1 MSPTKLACP
10 HCGAVLKSS
19 KTLRAGKQ
27 ITCVKCQQRF
37 AYSPEMELHSTG
49 DSRAGTFHMLAE
61 SQPGT
66 CRSPVAGMNLTA
78 AVAAPPVEAPTLQTE
93 LAEPPP
99 LVVAPPRRRSLGGF
113 VFAVL
118 VLLLFVGGGTALA
131 IFFLSRDEE
140 PAEALEPVASK
151 PKKKELAKTNVP
163 TAKKK
168 QQDPEP
174 DADALK
180 TVSRAEQK
188 RIDEAIEKGV
198 RFLLAEIKP
207 WGNWDTE
214 DGENAAGYAALPAL
228 ALLESKVP
236 AGDPVVQKAADF
248 VRKRGPDLVET
259 YDIGLAVVFLN
270 RLGDTRDRNLIRS
283 LAYRLVAGQSSD
295 GGWGYKCP
303 VLTVTEEREVEEFL
317 KNHRPRLDLFDL
329 IENDLRAGDVKR
341 KEPIKKE
348 KKGKSNDPVVKKQLS
363 DKVANLP
370 IVKFQ
375 EGKAMEFLGRDDNS
389 NTLFGLLGLWA
400 GRRHG
405 VDAELALEFAARRF
419 RETQRGDGG
428 WGYVLKAPT
437 KNTMTCAG
445 LLGLAMGH
453 GAAAEMV
460 ADAVSQGHIPKAAK
474 NDPYIQDGLA
484 SLGRYI
490 DGDPERKGLESRIDF
505 YYLWTLERVGMLY
518 RQKTIGKREWYRWGC
533 KFVLAHQKP
542 AGSWQEHYSAP
553 VDTSFALLF
562 LGRSNLVQNLTDNL
576 RFYLAIPDE
585 ELRRRPGKGLR
596 K

>member
-1 MSPTKLACP
+1 MSPTKLGCP

-27 ITCVKCQQRF
+27 ITCVKCQERF
-37 AYSPEMELHSTG
+37 AYSPEMEVHSTG
-49 DSRAGTFHMLAE
+49 NSHAGTFHMLAE

-66 CRSPVAGMNLTA
+66 GRSPVAGMNLTA
-78 AVAAPPVEAPTLQTE
+78 TVASPPKETPDSQTE
-93 LAEPPP
+93 SAEPPP
-99 LVVAPPRRRSLGGF
+99 LVVAPPRQRSLGGF
-113 VFAVL
+113 VFALV

-131 IFFLSRDEE
+131 IFFLSRDAE
-140 PAEALEPVASK
+140 PAGALEPVASK
-151 PKKKELAKTNVP
+151 PKKKELPQAKLLP
-163 TAKKK
+163 KQKK
-168 QQDPEP
+168 QDPEP
-174 DADALK
+174 DPDSLK
-180 TVSRAEQK
+180 TVSKAEQK
-188 RIDEAIEKGV
+188 QIDEAIEKGV

-236 AGDPVVQKAADF
+236 PSDAVVQKAADF
-248 VRKRGPDLVET
+248 VRKRGPDLIET
-259 YDIGLAVVFLN
+259 YDIGLAVVFLD
-270 RLGDTRDRNLIRS
+270 RLGDKRDRNLIRS

-303 VLTVTEEREVEEFL
+303 VLTATEEREVEEFL

-329 IENDLRAGDVKR
+329 IESDLRGPELKR
-341 KEPIKKE
+341 KERI
-348 KKGKSNDPVVKKQLS
+348 KKGKSNDPVVKNPLS

-375 EGKAMEFLGRDDNS
+375 QGKAMEFLGRDDNS

-400 GRRHG
+400 GRRHS
-405 VDAELALEFAARRF
+405 VEAELALEFVARRF

-428 WGYVLKAPT
+428 WGYVLKSPT

-474 NDPYIQDGLA
+474 NDPYIQDALA
-484 SLGRYI
+484 SLGKYI

-518 RQKTIGKREWYRWGC
+518 RQKSIGKRDWYRWGV
-533 KFVLAHQKP
+533 KFVLEHQKP
-542 AGSWQEHYSAP
+542 AGQWQEHYSAP

-576 RFYLAIPDE
+576 RFYLATPSED
-585 ELRRRPGKGLR
+585 LDRRPGKGLR
-596 K
+596 Q